1 MNEEILMKRLGMDL
15 YYNPAS
21 ISNIVNIQQTLFNSD
36 KKDIIVKLKK
46 QLYLSGTFPAD
57 FFFAVCGET
66 L

>member
-36 KKDIIVKLKK
+36 KKDIIVKLKSNYICPA
-46 QLYLSGTFPAD
+46 LFPLI